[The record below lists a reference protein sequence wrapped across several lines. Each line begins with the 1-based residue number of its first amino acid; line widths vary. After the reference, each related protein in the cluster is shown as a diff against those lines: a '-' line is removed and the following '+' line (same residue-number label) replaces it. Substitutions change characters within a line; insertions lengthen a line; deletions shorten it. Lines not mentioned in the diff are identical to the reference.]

1 VGVSVLD
8 QRSPVV
14 LVPFRLSPVTSLPSN
29 PTRDRRRQRQRQRAK
44 RRRATSIFVLLL
56 LVMGLVGVRSL
67 PRPTLRQ
74 IQKTVWV
81 SHPEPLAMSG
91 GDPYIRAL
99 MRTISAAESNT
110 NRPYNVLYGGD
121 EITQLTRH
129 PDLCVEIVAGP
140 NQGRCTTA
148 AGRYQFLTS
157 TWQEKARKY
166 HPKASSWFGAW
177 GDYSFD
183 PESQD
188 LVVYHWLRDTA
199 TWNLDIPTAL
209 RDGRL
214 DEVLR
219 RLSGTW
225 TSLGYG
231 IESNSMTTRLPRIY
245 ENLLK
250 EELESAPSG
259 QRKHQLPIN
268 PPM

>member
-1 VGVSVLD
+1 M
-8 QRSPVV
+8 
-14 LVPFRLSPVTSLPSN
+14 TSLPSS
-29 PTRDRRRQRQRQRAK
+29 PSRQRTRQRRIQQAK
-44 RRRATSIFVLLL
+44 RRRAATVALLL
-56 LVMGLVGVRSL
+56 LLGMGALGVRSL
-67 PRPTLRQ
+67 PRPSLRQ

-81 SHPEPLAMSG
+81 SHPEPLAMTG

-110 NRPYNVLYGGD
+110 NEPYNVLYGGD
-121 EITQLTRH
+121 VVQQLSRH
-129 PDLCVEIVAGP
+129 PNICVEIVAGP

-148 AGRYQFLTS
+148 AGRYQFLTD
-157 TWQEKARKY
+157 TWREKALQY
-166 HPKASSWFGAW
+166 HPKSSSWFSAW

-188 LVVYHWLRDTA
+188 LVVYHWLKDSSA
-199 TWNLDIPTAL
+199 WNLDIPTAL

-231 IESNSMTTRLPRIY
+231 IESNSMTARLPRIY
-245 ENLLK
+245 DNLLK
-250 EELESAPSG
+250 EELNRSSSG
-259 QRKHQLPIN
+259 RLP
-268 PPM
+268 

>member
-1 VGVSVLD
+1 M
-8 QRSPVV
+8 
-14 LVPFRLSPVTSLPSN
+14 TSLPSSSS
-29 PTRDRRRQRQRQRAK
+29 RHLVRQRRIQQAK
-44 RRRATSIFVLLL
+44 RRRATTFVVLLL
-56 LVMGLVGVRSL
+56 LTVGALGVRSL
-67 PRPTLRQ
+67 PRPSLRQ

-81 SHPEPLAMSG
+81 SHPEPLAMAG

-110 NRPYNVLYGGD
+110 KQPYNVLYGGD
-121 EITQLTRH
+121 NVQQLNRH
-129 PDLCVEIVAGP
+129 PNICTEIVAGP

-148 AGRYQFLTS
+148 AGRYQFLTD
-157 TWQEKARKY
+157 TWREKALQY
-166 HPKASSWFGAW
+166 HPKASTWFSTW

-188 LVVYHWLRDTA
+188 LVVYNWLKDTSA
-199 TWNLDIPTAL
+199 WNLDIPTAL

-231 IESNSMTTRLPRIY
+231 IESNSMTARLPRIY
-245 ENLLK
+245 SNLLE
-250 EELESAPSG
+250 EELELSTSSQA
-259 QRKHQLPIN
+259 R
-268 PPM
+268 